1 MPKFTTDNSKETQ
14 TEKIFWGR
22 IPVVQA
28 HSFLRFSKKNLT
40 QKVIHKFKYKN
51 RQAIGEI
58 LGRFYGSHLKGRFF
72 NSVDVIIPVPLHPI
86 KLEKRGFNQSEFFA
100 MGLARALNKPI
111 ITEAL
116 SRRIH
121 STTQT
126 RKRRYERWK
135 NVEEIFKLN
144 DPEAVRGKHILL
156 VDDIVTTGATLE
168 AASIVLQKAGD
179 VKISIATLAITE
191 DA

>member
-1 MPKFTTDNSKETQ
+1 MNIASITRDLLDFIYPRTCAGCDNTLLANESEICLKCIYKLPKFTTDNSKETQ

-126 RKRRYERWK
+126 R
-135 NVEEIFKLN
+135 
-144 DPEAVRGKHILL
+144 
-156 VDDIVTTGATLE
+156 
-168 AASIVLQKAGD
+168 
-179 VKISIATLAITE
+179 
-191 DA
+191 